1 MLYIWKMGKESPI
14 LRSGIAEKLNCVT
27 ITYDGL
33 FLVGGGL
40 SGIIYIW
47 DITSGN
53 LLRFWNGHYKSITSL
68 QFCANDTYLISSS
81 DDSLICI
88 WELSSIL
95 NLTQNEIK
103 PFNVFSNH
111 TLPITSISN
120 NRNDNYFI
128 SSSLDCTVN
137 LYHIPSKSMLLSI
150 LFPIQI
156 NTALLTPSFDQIYAG
171 SIDGKIY
178 FININSYSIAK
189 QYYCN
194 TILQYNKLINNNSS
208 ESNSDLSYM
217 FYHKVPITKL
227 QLSVENNI
235 LISGYENGEIVLWDI
250 GSKQIIRIIST
261 LHTSSINN
269 IMLLNKPKGLNT
281 GYEPLFTP
289 VSFKKY
295 LDNERKIPDA
305 CLFSSFKC
313 YCSDK
318 MNYSCSSNVSQTEQ
332 TNETI
337 TCGISTID
345 SIRSQSQTMEEEEK
359 EEEKDE
365 EELDAEA
372 KIIKLENSNKALKS
386 MNKEL
391 LAYASQLASQLINK

>member
-1 MLYIWKMGKESPI
+1 MIYIWKMGKESPI
-14 LRSGIAEKLNCVT
+14 LRSGIAEKLNCVA

-33 FLVGGGL
+33 FLVGGGF

-47 DITSGN
+47 DIASGN

-68 QFCANDTYLISSS
+68 HFCSNDTYLISSS
-81 DDSLICI
+81 DDSLICV

-95 NLTQNEIK
+95 NITQNEIK
-103 PFNVFSNH
+103 PLNVFSNH

-120 NRNDNYFI
+120 NKNDNYFI

-178 FININSYSIAK
+178 FINLNSYSIAK

-194 TILQYNKLINNNSS
+194 TILQYNKLINNNNNS

-217 FYHKVPITKL
+217 FYHKISITKL

-235 LISGYENGEIVLWDI
+235 LISGYENGEIILWDI
-250 GSKQIIRIIST
+250 GSKQIIRIISA

-281 GYEPLFTP
+281 GYDPLFTP

-295 LDNERKIPDA
+295 LDNERRIPDTS
-305 CLFSSFKC
+305 LFSSFKC

-318 MNYSCSSNVSQTEQ
+318 MNYSYSSNVAQIEQ
-332 TNETI
+332 TNDT
-337 TCGISTID
+337 TAAGISTINL
-345 SIRSQSQTMEEEEK
+345 IKSQSQTIEEEEEK
-359 EEEKDE
+359 EEE
-365 EELDAEA
+365 ELDPEA
-372 KIIKLENSNKALKS
+372 RIIKLENSNKALKS